1 MNGIPQAAELSAVA
15 AVAAV
20 AARLEEAGIYEEV
33 LGVLDAA
40 GGVSPRTPAAF
51 VLPLAEDAAESVA
64 PAVRATQYTTATIGV
79 ETVVSAPNDRTGARA
94 RDELS
99 ALLAASRAAIA
110 GWKPPGAREV
120 LRFHRGRL
128 LGIDGGRVFW
138 RDEYRLRW
146 WTDSAGI
153 APAGKPAR
161 LRA

>member
-1 MNGIPQAAELSAVA
+1 MSVVPQAAELSAVA
-15 AVAAV
+15 AVAA
-20 AARLEEAGIYEEV
+20 RLGEAGVYEEV

-64 PAVRATQYTTATIGV
+64 PAVRAVQYTTATIGV
-79 ETVVSAPNDRTGARA
+79 QSVISAPNDRTGARA

-99 ALLAASRAAIA
+99 ALLAASRAALA
-110 GWKPPGAREV
+110 GWKPPGGREV
-120 LRFHRGRL
+120 LRFYRGRL

-138 RDEYRLRW
+138 LDEYRLRW
-146 WTDSAGI
+146 WTASA
-153 APAGKPAR
+153 AGKPAR